1 MSKDIVLAF
10 SGGLDTSF
18 CVPYLQE
25 QGWAVHTV
33 FADTGG
39 VDAEE
44 RAFIEQRAQELGVA
58 SHVTVDGGPA
68 IWDGF
73 VKPFVWAGEGYQG
86 QYPLLVSDR
95 YLIVD
100 AALKRAAE
108 LGTRAIAHGCT
119 GMGND
124 QVRFDLAVKAQGDYQ
139 IVAPIREIQK
149 EHTQTR
155 AYEQAYLEE
164 RGFGVRAK
172 QQAYTINENLLG
184 VTMSGGEID
193 HWKAPGEGARGW
205 CKPRAEWP
213 SETLQV
219 TLGFDEGEAV
229 TLDGEKLPGDA
240 DAGQA
245 QRAVRAVRRG
255 PRHVH
260 RRHHDRPEGPHRV
273 RSAGPDLAADRA
285 PRAGRS
291 GADQAAEPLQAGGG
305 AQVGGAGLRRLLP
318 RPAEDRPGGL
328 PGVQPGQRQ
337 RRSGAGNHAAA
348 RSMRWRSQSPHIL
361 NAKGATYAQSA
372 DWGVEE
378 AEGFIKLFGMSS
390 HPVGRGQPSGEQG
403 ERPNM
408 GDFSISTDKDRLD
421 IGLIHRF
428 LAGEAYWC
436 RGIPRDVVERAI
448 AGSLCF
454 GGYLDGGQVAFARVV
469 TDGATFAYLAD
480 VFVLPDH
487 RGHGYSKQLVA
498 AVMAHPSLQGLRRFM
513 LATSDAH
520 ALYARHGFATPAHPA
535 TLMEKLVPDVYT
547 ALA

>member
-1 MSKDIVLAF
+1 MTTPNDSRDIVLAF

-25 QGWAVHTV
+25 RGWNVHTV

-44 RAFIEQRAQELGVA
+44 RETIEKRAAELGVA

-108 LGTRAIAHGCT
+108 LGTNAIAHGCT

-124 QVRFDLAVKAQGDYQ
+124 QVRFDLAVKAQGDYR
-139 IVAPIREIQK
+139 ILAPIREIQK

-172 QQAYTINENLLG
+172 QKAYTINENLLG

-193 HWKAPGEGARGW
+193 KWEAPGEGARGW
-205 CKPRAEWP
+205 CAPRSAWP
-213 SETLQV
+213 IEPLTV
-219 TLGFDEGEAV
+219 TLKFVEGEAV
-229 TLDGEKLPGDA
+229 ELDGKALPGEQILGKLNKLFA
-240 DAGQA
+240 PYG
-245 QRAVRAVRRG
+245 VGRG
-255 PRHVH
+255 VYTGDTVIGLKGRIVFEAP
-260 RRHHDRPEGPHRV
+260 GLT
-273 RSAGPDLAADRA
+273 ALLAAHRA
-285 PRAGRS
+285 LEEAVLTKQQNRFKP
-291 GADQAAEPLQAGGG
+291 E
-305 AQVGGAGLRRLLP
+305 
-318 RPAEDRPGGL
+318 
-328 PGVQPGQRQ
+328 
-337 RRSGAGNHAAA
+337 AA
-348 RSMRWRSQSPHIL
+348 RKWVELVYEGFYHDPLKTDLEAFLKSSQGKVNGEVVLETRGARVDAVAVKSPHIL

-390 HPVGRGQPSGEQG
+390 
-403 ERPNM
+403 
-408 GDFSISTDKDRLD
+408 T
-421 IGLIHRF
+421 
-428 LAGEAYWC
+428 
-436 RGIPRDVVERAI
+436 
-448 AGSLCF
+448 
-454 GGYLDGGQVAFARVV
+454 
-469 TDGATFAYLAD
+469 
-480 VFVLPDH
+480 
-487 RGHGYSKQLVA
+487 
-498 AVMAHPSLQGLRRFM
+498 
-513 LATSDAH
+513 
-520 ALYARHGFATPAHPA
+520 LYAQ
-535 TLMEKLVPDVYT
+535 VNNS
-547 ALA
+547 